1 MEDAQTL
8 STDVLSEKEAAD
20 AILKEKQLRNHKNR
34 VVFRYLFNEQRYV
47 FETVLVGAG
56 IAVSVGSLYGHYYR
70 ANPAERIH
78 LLRSHPQLA
87 HYLSK
92 LSIIPP
98 ESAEE
103 VPSSQCSLSLSQ
115 YANYDYSLFATR
127 LAAAI
132 LSDPSHRIASMRSL
146 LDVLDEVFFLFLLPR
161 SGSISPRSPSTR
173 RFLSPSPTSCRFS
186 NRCVPSPTS
195 TLSTSSSLLPAGM
208 SHRASDGSTSAP
220 FPPPSRRKSTTFTSS
235 PGRRTA
241 RTAGCIAPT
250 CCPFSNTSNRT
261 TIGSCSDPVCDIRRC
276 WIRSDFIVLG
286 SKKNDFFRGIEP
298 GAGRYDQGIT
308 HRVLLAPPID
318 QYSCLCQPAD
328 PVG

>member
-78 LLRSHPQLA
+78 LQRSHPQLA

-146 LDVLDEVFFLFLLPR
+146 LDVLDEVFFFIP
-161 SGSISPRSPSTR
+161 PSTQWID
-173 RFLSPSPTSCRFS
+173 LSALPVDASLPLTQS
-186 NRCVPSPTS
+186 NVV
-195 TLSTSSSLLPAGM
+195 SLFQSLRPLPHFYALYL
-208 SHRASDGSTSAP
+208 
-220 FPPPSRRKSTTFTSS
+220 F
-235 PGRRTA
+235 
-241 RTAGCIAPT
+241 
-250 CCPFSNTSNRT
+250 
-261 TIGSCSDPVCDIRRC
+261 V
-276 WIRSDFIVLG
+276 
-286 SKKNDFFRGIEP
+286 
-298 GAGRYDQGIT
+298 
-308 HRVLLAPPID
+308 APPRGNE
-318 QYSCLCQPAD
+318 Q
-328 PVG
+328 